1 MRKHGALALGC
12 ALLAAGLLQAGTAAA
27 QTVRIPNAS
36 QKATVS
42 QTIGL
47 TDITIVYHRPLVN
60 GRTIWGGLEP
70 YGEVWRAGANE
81 NTTIAFTDDVTVEGK
96 PLPAGTY
103 GLHMIPNKDE
113 WTVIFSKDSQAWG
126 SYFYDQAQ
134 DALRVT
140 VKPAAAEHHEALT
153 YEFVDPKPD
162 SVVAALQWEKVSV
175 PFKIGVDLK
184 KTVLASI
191 QQDLR
196 SLPAFTWEG
205 NATAAQWAV
214 ENDVNLEEAQ
224 RWIDRSIEIE
234 ERFENLQTKSRLL
247 AKLGKEGEAAQL
259 MARAVERG
267 NAGQLH
273 NYGRQLLTEGK
284 KQEALALFKKNAE
297 KHPDAWFVGAG
308 LARAQSAV
316 GDFDGAVASM
326 KMSIDKAPAPQKAQ
340 LQALLQRL
348 EKRED
353 IN

>member
-27 QTVRIPNAS
+27 QTVRTPNAS
-36 QKATVS
+36 QKASVS
-42 QTIGL
+42 QTVGL

-70 YGEVWRAGANE
+70 YDRVWRAGANE
-81 NTTIAFTDDVTVEGK
+81 NTTISFSTDVTVEGQ

-103 GLHMIPNKDE
+103 GLHMIPTKGD

-140 VKPAAAEHHEALT
+140 VKPAAEEHHEALT
-153 YEFVDPKPD
+153 YELVDPKPD
-162 SVVAALQWEKVSV
+162 SVVAALKWEKVAV

-205 NATAAQWAV
+205 NATAAQWAA
-214 ENDVNLEEAQ
+214 ENDVNLEEAL
-224 RWIDRSIEIE
+224 RWVDRSIEIE
-234 ERFENLQTKSRLL
+234 ERFENLRTKSQLL
-247 AKLGKEGEAAQL
+247 AKLGKEAEAAQL
-259 MARAVERG
+259 MARAVDRG

-273 NYGRQLLTEGK
+273 NYGRQLLNQGK
-284 KQEALALFKKNAE
+284 KQEALAIFKKNAE
-297 KHPDAWFVGAG
+297 KNPDAWFVGAG
-308 LARAQSAV
+308 LARAQAAV
-316 GDFDGAVASM
+316 GDFENAVVNM
-326 KMSIDKAPAPQKAQ
+326 KKSVDKAPEPQKTQ